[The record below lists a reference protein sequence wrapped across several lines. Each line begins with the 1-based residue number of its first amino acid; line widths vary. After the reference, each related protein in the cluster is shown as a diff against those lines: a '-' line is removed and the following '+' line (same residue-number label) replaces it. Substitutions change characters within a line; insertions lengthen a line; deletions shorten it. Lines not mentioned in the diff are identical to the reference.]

1 MFDHDVHVDRP
12 DVCPLGVAVEG
23 AIKEGFGMLCV
34 PKTEL
39 QLCKPWNNIH
49 IWNKQRHVKGSQQ
62 PSSLWRGTNEF

>member
-23 AIKEGFGMLCV
+23 AIKEGFGVFRV

-49 IWNKQRHVKGSQQ
+49 IWNK
-62 PSSLWRGTNEF
+62 